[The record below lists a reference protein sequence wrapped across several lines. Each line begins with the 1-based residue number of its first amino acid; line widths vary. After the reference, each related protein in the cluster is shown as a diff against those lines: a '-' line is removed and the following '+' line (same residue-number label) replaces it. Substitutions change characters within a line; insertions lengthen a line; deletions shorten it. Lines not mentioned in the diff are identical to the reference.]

1 MAEPAKKITH
11 KDICYKC
18 SPDPQVQEPNK
29 CLCKETYYI
38 RADIADALAL
48 ELKSSM
54 KTFYTITHG
63 RPFPYAGTEMEKSA
77 IAALAAYEETKN
89 G

>member
-38 RADIADALAL
+38 RADIVADLAR

-54 KTFYTITHG
+54 KTLYIITHG
-63 RPFPYAGTEMEKSA
+63 RSFSYPGTEMEKSA
-77 IAALAAYEETKN
+77 IAALAAYEEEKN